1 MPRQIADV
9 QHGTRR
15 YDRGE
20 SLRSAP
26 HMLSPTLLAS
36 VLESAPD
43 AIVIVDAGGHILFAS
58 RRITALCG
66 YQPEEIVG
74 QGIECLLPERYREIH
89 LRHRSSYARNAH
101 ARPMGVDLDLYA
113 LHKDGTEL
121 PVEISL
127 SPIRDGERL
136 LVAAALRD
144 VTERK
149 RIQTELMQA
158 REAAD
163 RANLAK
169 SRFLATASHDLRQ
182 PLQTLSLLNGT
193 LRRVMRDP
201 VAAEAVA
208 QQGQAIDAMS
218 RLTNALLDISKLESG
233 AIRPDPADFAVAE
246 LFEEMRNEFASIAVN
261 KGLELRIET
270 SAPSA
275 HSDPSLVGQI
285 LRNLVSNAIK
295 YTHRGRVTLRSA
307 PAPAGVRLEVADT
320 GIGIPAD
327 HLPYIYDEFYQVGVA
342 SNTSRE
348 GYGLGLSIVHR
359 LVRLLGIR
367 LEVNSEVGRG
377 STFTLELP
385 AGVRAAKEDIA
396 TAASAEQTE
405 AHAVSACILLVDDD
419 AGVRN
424 ATAMLLKVEGFEV
437 VCAAS
442 LAEANQALREKPR
455 VDLVIAD
462 YHLQNGETGIEVIAA
477 ARAVAGEHLGAVL
490 ISGDTSSTL
499 RDVKPT
505 GRLRIA
511 SKPIQADELLSI
523 LSELLTTKP
532 QKGA

>member
-1 MPRQIADV
+1 
-9 QHGTRR
+9 
-15 YDRGE
+15 
-20 SLRSAP
+20 
-26 HMLSPTLLAS
+26 MLSPALLAS

-43 AIVIVDAGGHILFAS
+43 AIVIVDAAGQILFAS

-66 YQPEEIVG
+66 YLPEEIVG
-74 QGIECLLPERYREIH
+74 RGMECLLPERYREVH
-89 LRHRSSYARNAH
+89 LGHRHRYARNAH

-127 SPIRDGERL
+127 SPIHDGGRM

-149 RIQTELMQA
+149 RIQTELTQA

-193 LRRVMRDP
+193 LRRVVRDP
-201 VAAEAVA
+201 IGGEAVV

-233 AIRPDPADFAVAE
+233 AIRPDPSDFAVAA
-246 LFEEMRNEFASIAVN
+246 LFEEMRAEFASLAAS
-261 KGLELRIET
+261 KGLELWIET
-270 SAPSA
+270 GAPSA
-275 HSDPSLVGQI
+275 HSDVSLVGQI

-295 YTHRGRVTLRSA
+295 YTQRGRVVLRSVSA
-307 PAPAGVRLEVADT
+307 STGVRLEVADT
-320 GIGIPAD
+320 GVGIPAD

-342 SNTSRE
+342 TNTARE

-359 LVRLLGIR
+359 LVRLLGLK
-367 LEVNSEVGRG
+367 LEVHSEVGRG
-377 STFTLELP
+377 STFTLEMP
-385 AGVRAAKEDIA
+385 AGAPTAGHGMA
-396 TAASAEQTE
+396 AASTTDRPE
-405 AHAVSACILLVDDD
+405 ARARSARILLVDDD

-437 VCAAS
+437 LCAAS
-442 LAEANQALREKPR
+442 VAEVNQTLRESPR
-455 VDLVIAD
+455 IDLVIAD
-462 YHLQNGETGIEVIAA
+462 YHLQKGETGIEVIAA

-490 ISGDTSSTL
+490 VSGDTSSTL
-499 RDVKPT
+499 REVQATD
-505 GRLRIA
+505 RLRIA
-511 SKPIQADELLSI
+511 SKPIQADQLLSLMAELLA
-523 LSELLTTKP
+523 TKR
-532 QKGA
+532 QADA

>member
-1 MPRQIADV
+1 
-9 QHGTRR
+9 
-15 YDRGE
+15 
-20 SLRSAP
+20 
-26 HMLSPTLLAS
+26 
-36 VLESAPD
+36 
-43 AIVIVDAGGHILFAS
+43 
-58 RRITALCG
+58 
-66 YQPEEIVG
+66 
-74 QGIECLLPERYREIH
+74 
-89 LRHRSSYARNAH
+89 
-101 ARPMGVDLDLYA
+101 MGVDLDLYA
-113 LHKDGTEL
+113 LHKDGTEV

-193 LRRVMRDP
+193 LRRVVRDS
-201 VAAEAVA
+201 VAAEAVG

-233 AIRPDPADFAVAE
+233 AIRPDPADFAVAA
-246 LFEEMRNEFASIAVN
+246 LFEEMRNEFASVAAS
-261 KGLELRIET
+261 KGLELRIEAT
-270 SAPSA
+270 IPSA

-295 YTHRGRVTLRSA
+295 YTQKGWVRLRSA
-307 PAPAGVRLEVADT
+307 PCPTGVRLEVADS

-359 LVRLLGIR
+359 LVRLLG
-367 LEVNSEVGRG
+367 LKLDVHSEVGHG
-377 STFTLELP
+377 STFALEMP
-385 AGVRAAKEDIA
+385 AGAAEAKSG
-396 TAASAEQTE
+396 TAAPADVAGHEGP
-405 AHAVSACILLVDDD
+405 HAPARILLVDDD

-424 ATAMLLKVEGFEV
+424 ATAMLLRVEGYTV
-437 VCAAS
+437 ACAAS
-442 LAEANQALREKPR
+442 LAEVKQALRENPR
-455 VDLVIAD
+455 VDIVIAD
-462 YHLQNGETGIEVIAA
+462 YHLQKGETGIDVIAT
-477 ARAVAGEHLGAVL
+477 ARDIAGERLGAVL
-490 ISGDTSSTL
+490 VSGDTSSTL
-499 RDVKPT
+499 RDVKAT
-505 GRLRIA
+505 DRLRIA
-511 SKPIQADELLSI
+511 SKPIDADELLSLI
-523 LSELLTTKP
+523 TELLPVRKDT
-532 QKGA
+532 

>member
-1 MPRQIADV
+1 
-9 QHGTRR
+9 
-15 YDRGE
+15 
-20 SLRSAP
+20 
-26 HMLSPTLLAS
+26 MLSSALLAS

-43 AIVIVDAGGHILFAS
+43 AIVIVDAVGSILFAS

-66 YQPEEIVG
+66 YLPEEIVG
-74 QGIECLLPERYREIH
+74 QGIECLLPERFRATH
-89 LRHRSSYARNAH
+89 LGHRSNYARNAH
-101 ARPMGVDLDLYA
+101 PRPMGVELDLYA

-127 SPIRDGERL
+127 SPIHDGGRL

-193 LRRVMRDP
+193 LRRVVRDP
-201 VAAEAVA
+201 VAGEAVA

-233 AIRPDPADFAVAE
+233 AIRPDPADFAVAA
-246 LFEEMRNEFASIAVN
+246 LFEEMRNEFASLAAS
-261 KGLELRIET
+261 KGLELLIENA
-270 SAPSA
+270 APSV

-295 YTHRGRVTLRSA
+295 YTQRGWVRLRSA
-307 PAPAGVRLEVADT
+307 PSPTGVRLEVADS

-359 LVRLLGIR
+359 LVRLLGLK
-367 LEVNSEVGRG
+367 LEVQSEVGCG
-377 STFTLELP
+377 STFTLEVP
-385 AGVRAAKEDIA
+385 AGARAAQRDIA
-396 TAASAEQTE
+396 SAPAAGRPEARTASAR
-405 AHAVSACILLVDDD
+405 ILLVDDD
-419 AGVRN
+419 EGVRN
-424 ATAMLLKVEGFEV
+424 ATAMLLRVEGFDV

-442 LAEANQALREKPR
+442 LADANEALRKDPR
-455 VDLVIAD
+455 LDLVIAD
-462 YHLQNGETGIEVIAA
+462 YHLQKGETGIEAIAT
-477 ARAVAGEHLGAVL
+477 ARSIAGERLGAVL
-490 ISGDTSSTL
+490 VSGDTSSTL
-499 RDVKPT
+499 RDVKAT
-505 GRLRIA
+505 DRLRIA

-523 LSELLTTKP
+523 IAELLSA
-532 QKGA
+532 GR

>member
-1 MPRQIADV
+1 
-9 QHGTRR
+9 
-15 YDRGE
+15 
-20 SLRSAP
+20 
-26 HMLSPTLLAS
+26 MLSSTLLAS

-43 AIVIVDAGGHILFAS
+43 AIVIVDAAGRILFAS

-66 YQPEEIVG
+66 YLPEEVIG
-74 QGIECLLPERYREIH
+74 QGIECLLPERYRETH
-89 LRHRSSYARNAH
+89 LGHRKNYTRNAH
-101 ARPMGVDLDLYA
+101 PRPMGVDLDLYA
-113 LHKDGTEL
+113 LRKDGTEL

-136 LVAAALRD
+136 FVAAALRD

-193 LRRVMRDP
+193 LRRVVRDS
-201 VAAEAVA
+201 VAGEAVA

-233 AIRPDPADFAVAE
+233 AIRPDPADFAVAA
-246 LFEEMRNEFASIAVN
+246 LFEEMRNEFASLAAS
-261 KGLELRIET
+261 KGLELRIENG
-270 SAPSA
+270 APAA

-295 YTHRGRVTLRSA
+295 YTPRGRVTLRSA
-307 PAPAGVRLEVADT
+307 PAATGVRLEVADT

-359 LVRLLGIR
+359 LVRLLGVK

-377 STFTLELP
+377 STFALELP
-385 AGVRAAKEDIA
+385 AGAGAAGDG
-396 TAASAEQTE
+396 TAAPSAADQPGARTG
-405 AHAVSACILLVDDD
+405 SARILLVDDD

-424 ATAMLLKVEGFEV
+424 ATAMLLRVEGFEV
-437 VCAAS
+437 LCAAC
-442 LAEANQALREKPR
+442 LEEANRALRETPR
-455 VDLVIAD
+455 IDLVIAD
-462 YHLQNGETGIEVIAA
+462 YHLQKGETGIEAIAA

-490 ISGDTSSTL
+490 VSGDTSSTL
-499 RDVKPT
+499 RDVKAT
-505 GRLRIA
+505 DRLRIA

-523 LSELLTTKP
+523 VAELLSTKREED
-532 QKGA
+532 A

>member
-1 MPRQIADV
+1 
-9 QHGTRR
+9 
-15 YDRGE
+15 
-20 SLRSAP
+20 
-26 HMLSPTLLAS
+26 MLSPALLAS
-36 VLESAPD
+36 ALESAPD
-43 AIVIVDAGGHILFAS
+43 AIVIVDASGSILFAS
-58 RRITALCG
+58 RRLTALCG
-66 YQPEEIVG
+66 YLPEEIVG
-74 QGIECLLPERYREIH
+74 QRIECLLPERYRQKH
-89 LRHRSSYARNAH
+89 LGHRGHYTSSAQP
-101 ARPMGVDLDLYA
+101 RPMGVDLELYA

-193 LRRVMRDP
+193 LRRVVRDP
-201 VAAEAVA
+201 MAGEAVA

-233 AIRPDPADFAVAE
+233 AVRPDPADFAVAA
-246 LFEEMRNEFASIAVN
+246 LFEELRSEFASVAAN
-261 KGLELRIET
+261 KGLELRVEIA
-270 SAPSA
+270 APSA

-285 LRNLVSNAIK
+285 LRNLIANAIK
-295 YTHRGRVTLRSA
+295 YTRHGWVLLRSA
-307 PAPAGVRLEVADT
+307 PCAAGVRVEVTDT

-359 LVRLLGIR
+359 LVGLLGLKLEVQSEAGSGSSFILEMPAGSRDTCGSMPTAFAPER
-367 LEVNSEVGRG
+367 LE
-377 STFTLELP
+377 THP
-385 AGVRAAKEDIA
+385 
-396 TAASAEQTE
+396 ASAR
-405 AHAVSACILLVDDD
+405 ILLVDDD

-424 ATAMLLKVEGFEV
+424 ATAMLLRVEGFDV
-437 VCAAS
+437 LCAAS
-442 LAEANQALREKPR
+442 LAEVNQVLAENARI
-455 VDLVIAD
+455 DLVIAD
-462 YHLQNGETGIEVIAA
+462 YHLQKGETGIEAIAT
-477 ARAVAGEHLGAVL
+477 ARAVVGEGLGAILV
-490 ISGDTSSTL
+490 SGDTSSTL
-499 RDVKPT
+499 RDVRAT
-505 GRLRIA
+505 DRLRIA
-511 SKPIQADELLSI
+511 SKPIRADELLT
-523 LSELLTTKP
+523 LVTELLSVR
-532 QKGA
+532 KGT

>member
-1 MPRQIADV
+1 
-9 QHGTRR
+9 
-15 YDRGE
+15 
-20 SLRSAP
+20 
-26 HMLSPTLLAS
+26 MLSSALLAS

-43 AIVIVDAGGHILFAS
+43 AIVLVDALGTILFAS

-66 YQPEEIVG
+66 YLPEEIVG
-74 QGIECLLPERYREIH
+74 QGIECLLPERFRATH
-89 LRHRSSYARNAH
+89 LGHRSNYARNAH
-101 ARPMGVDLDLYA
+101 PRPMGVDLDLYA

-193 LRRVMRDP
+193 LRRVVRDP
-201 VAAEAVA
+201 LAGEAVA

-233 AIRPDPADFAVAE
+233 AIRADPSDFAVAA
-246 LFEEMRNEFASIAVN
+246 LFEEMRKEFASVAAS

-270 SAPSA
+270 AASTA

-295 YTHRGRVTLRSA
+295 YTQRGWVRLSSVPS
-307 PAPAGVRLEVADT
+307 PAGVRLEVADS

-348 GYGLGLSIVHR
+348 GYGLGLSIVQR
-359 LVRLLGIR
+359 LVRLLGLK
-367 LEVNSEVGRG
+367 LEVQSEVGRG
-377 STFTLELP
+377 STFVLEMP
-385 AGVRAAKEDIA
+385 AGSRDARQGIA
-396 TAASAEQTE
+396 MAPTPAPAEARAASA
-405 AHAVSACILLVDDD
+405 HIMLVDDD
-419 AGVRN
+419 EGVRN
-424 ATAMLLKVEGFEV
+424 ATAMLLRVEGFEV
-437 VCAAS
+437 SCAAC
-442 LAEANQALREKPR
+442 LAEANEVLRKLPR
-455 VDLVIAD
+455 IDLVIAD
-462 YHLQNGETGIEVIAA
+462 YHLQKGVTGIDVIAA
-477 ARAVAGEHLGAVL
+477 ARTVAGEQLAAVL
-490 ISGDTSSTL
+490 VSGDTSSTL
-499 RDVKPT
+499 RDVKST
-505 GRLRIA
+505 DRLRIA
-511 SKPIQADELLSI
+511 SKPIQADELLSLI
-523 LSELLTTKP
+523 TELLSVSKAT
-532 QKGA
+532 

>member
-1 MPRQIADV
+1 
-9 QHGTRR
+9 
-15 YDRGE
+15 
-20 SLRSAP
+20 
-26 HMLSPTLLAS
+26 MLSSTLLAS

-43 AIVIVDAGGHILFAS
+43 AMVIVDSVGTILFAS

-66 YQPEEIVG
+66 HLPEEIVG
-74 QGIECLLPERYREIH
+74 QGIECLLPERFRQIH
-89 LRHRSSYARNAH
+89 LAHRRSYARDAH
-101 ARPMGVDLDLYA
+101 PRPMGVDLDLYA

-127 SPIRDGERL
+127 SPIHDGDRL

-158 REAAD
+158 RESAD

-193 LRRVMRDP
+193 LRRVVRDS
-201 VAAEAVA
+201 VAAEAVG

-233 AIRPDPADFAVAE
+233 AIRPDPADFAVAA
-246 LFEEMRNEFASIAVN
+246 LFEEMRNEFASVAAS
-261 KGLELRIET
+261 KGLELRIEAT
-270 SAPSA
+270 IPSA

-295 YTHRGRVTLRSA
+295 YTQKGWVRLRSA
-307 PAPAGVRLEVADT
+307 PCPTGVRLEVADS

-359 LVRLLGIR
+359 LVRLLG
-367 LEVNSEVGRG
+367 LKLDVHSEVGHG
-377 STFTLELP
+377 STFALEMP
-385 AGVRAAKEDIA
+385 AGTAQAKSV
-396 TAASAEQTE
+396 TAAPADVPGHEGS
-405 AHAVSACILLVDDD
+405 HAPARILLVDDD

-424 ATAMLLKVEGFEV
+424 ATAMLLRVEGYIV
-437 VCAAS
+437 ACAAS
-442 LAEANQALREKPR
+442 LAEAKQALRESPTID
-455 VDLVIAD
+455 VVIAD
-462 YHLQNGETGIEVIAA
+462 YHLQKGETGIDVIAA
-477 ARAVAGEHLGAVL
+477 ARDIASERLGAVL
-490 ISGDTSSTL
+490 VSGDTSSTL
-499 RDVKPT
+499 RDVKAT
-505 GRLRIA
+505 DRLRIA
-511 SKPIQADELLSI
+511 SKPIDADELLSLI
-523 LSELLTTKP
+523 TELLPVRKDT
-532 QKGA
+532 